1 MRMVGGSMFHKS
13 IAITCLLA
21 VSALVVAAQ
30 TPAPRAGADSRSF
43 SWAFSPEGG
52 YLGIETVEVSNENF
66 GKYDLPSVRGVAVEK
81 VAEGSPA
88 EKAGLQS
95 GDVIFRV
102 NGDEITSTRK
112 LTRLVSEI
120 APDHTARVTVFRGGS
135 ERELSVTVGARPT
148 PKFDETIGFSRFG
161 EMPNFPTPPGAPL
174 IEGFPRAPREPGQP
188 MVWAFG
194 NRRQIGI
201 GTATLTKQLAENF
214 GVESGVLVSNVRE
227 GSPAA
232 KAGLKAGDIIVEANG
247 KAVKGDSDLIR
258 AIAEKK
264 EGDVSLTFVRDRNRQ
279 TVSVTPEEV
288 NGGFNTY
295 FEFPKA
301 PEAPDAPAMPG
312 VYSVPR
318 PAIPAMPIPMG
329 RIGFP
334 RWVI

>member
-1 MRMVGGSMFHKS
+1 MFHKS

-21 VSALVVAAQ
+21 GGVLVAAAQ
-30 TPAPRAGADSRSF
+30 TPAPRAEADSRSL
-43 SWAFSPEGG
+43 WAFSSEGG

-66 GKYDLPSVRGVAVEK
+66 GKYGLPSVRGVAVEK
-81 VAEGSPA
+81 VVEGSPA

-95 GDVIFRV
+95 GDVIVRV

-120 APDHTARVTVFRGGS
+120 APDHTARITVFRGGS
-135 ERELSVTVGARPT
+135 ERELSVTVGKRPM
-148 PKFDETIGFSRFG
+148 PGFDAVAFGRLG
-161 EMPNFPTPPGAPL
+161 EMPNFPTPPDAPS

-188 MVWAFG
+188 MAWAFG
-194 NRRQIGI
+194 KRRQIGV
-201 GTATLTKQLAENF
+201 GTTTLTKQLAAHF
-214 GVESGVLVSNVRE
+214 GVESGVMVSSVRE
-227 GSPAA
+227 GSPAS

-279 TVSVTPEEV
+279 TVNVTPEEV
-288 NGGFNTY
+288 KGGFDSY
-295 FEFPKA
+295 FEFPKV
-301 PEAPDAPAMPG
+301 PDAPDAPAMPG

-318 PAIPAMPIPMG
+318 RPAIPAMPIPIG

>member
-1 MRMVGGSMFHKS
+1 MFHKS

-21 VSALVVAAQ
+21 GGVLAATAQ

-43 SWAFSPEGG
+43 SWTFSSEGG

-66 GKYDLPSVRGVAVEK
+66 GKYGLSSVRGVAVEK
-81 VAEGSPA
+81 VVEGSPA
-88 EKAGLQS
+88 EKAGLQA
-95 GDVIFRV
+95 GDVIVRV
-102 NGDEITSTRK
+102 NTDEITSSRK

-135 ERELSVTVGARPT
+135 ERELSI
-148 PKFDETIGFSRFG
+148 TIGKRPMPGFDSVGFARLG
-161 EMPNFPTPPGAPL
+161 ELPNFPTPPDAPL
-174 IEGFPRAPREPGQP
+174 IEGMPRAPREPGQP

-201 GTATLTKQLAENF
+201 GTTTLTKQLAENF
-214 GVESGVLVSNVRE
+214 GVESGVMVSSVRE

-232 KAGLKAGDIIVEANG
+232 KAGLKAGDIIIDANG
-247 KAVKGDSDLIR
+247 KAVKSDSDLIR

-288 NGGFNTY
+288 KSGFNTY
-295 FEFPKA
+295 FEFPKG
-301 PEAPDAPAMPG
+301 PDAPDAPVTPG

-318 PAIPAMPIPMG
+318 PAIPAMPLPMG